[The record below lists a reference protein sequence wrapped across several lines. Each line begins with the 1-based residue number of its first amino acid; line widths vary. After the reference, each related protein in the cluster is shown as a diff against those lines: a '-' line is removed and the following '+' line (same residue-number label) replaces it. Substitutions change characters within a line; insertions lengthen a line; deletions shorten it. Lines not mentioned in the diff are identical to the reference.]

1 MPQKQHATRIFA
13 IFMLVFSMAA
23 IWALLWAGMFTK
35 VIGVVLACFAMALVV
50 VLLAFMVGVRRKRWD
65 GIDVA
70 WGYAGAVIAVTSLF
84 LHQGPT
90 GILQWLVTF
99 AGVLWGVRLGTMI
112 LLRQRGTS
120 KQDPR
125 YTKLIASWKN
135 QTPRN
140 VFFRIYLV
148 QAVLI
153 TIVTVPIIHINTIHG
168 ATFGLLSVL
177 GLLLWVAGFV
187 VEVVADH
194 QLAQFKK
201 LSTNRRPEICATGLR
216 RYSRHP
222 QYFGELAQWW
232 GFAIVSLGT
241 PYGWVGLLGAALITY
256 VIVYI
261 SGVPLAEERL
271 ATKKGWQAYKK
282 NTNVL
287 VPIVLR

>member
-1 MPQKQHATRIFA
+1 
-13 IFMLVFSMAA
+13 MAA
-23 IWALLWAGMFTK
+23 IWALLWAQMFTK
-35 VIGVVLACFAMALVV
+35 VIGVVLACFVIALAVM
-50 VLLAFMVGVRRKRWD
+50 LLAFVVGIQRKRWD

-70 WGYAGAVIAVTSLF
+70 WGYAGASIASTSLF

-90 GILQWLVTF
+90 GLLQWLVTL

-125 YTKLIASWKN
+125 YTSLIGSWKS

-140 VFFRIYLV
+140 VFFRIYVV

-168 ATFGLLSVL
+168 ATFGFLSVL
-177 GLLLWVAGFV
+177 GLFVWVVGFA
-187 VEVVADH
+187 VEVAADH
-194 QLAQFKK
+194 QLAQFKNLPK
-201 LSTNRRPEICATGLR
+201 SSRPEICDTWLR

-222 QYFGELAQWW
+222 QYFGELVQWW
-232 GFAIVSLGT
+232 GLAIVSLGT

-256 VIVYI
+256 VILYI

-271 ATKKGWQAYKK
+271 AAKKGWPAYKK
-282 NTNVL
+282 QTKLL